1 MLMAEEIQMAEKE
14 DKEKKR
20 RAYQKPRL
28 RTIELLAEEVLAV
41 GCKTLNAPGSIPG
54 LPVACTGVVCA
65 MPGT

>member
-1 MLMAEEIQMAEKE
+1 MGEKQNREEPK
-14 DKEKKR
+14 

-41 GCKTLNAPGSIPG
+41 GCKTLTNPGINPGSPIS
-54 LPVACTGVVCA
+54 CTGIVCA